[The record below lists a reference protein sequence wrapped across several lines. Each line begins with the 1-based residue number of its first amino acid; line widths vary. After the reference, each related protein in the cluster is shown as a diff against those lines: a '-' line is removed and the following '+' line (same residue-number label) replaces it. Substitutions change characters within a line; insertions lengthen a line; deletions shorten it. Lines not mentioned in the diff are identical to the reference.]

1 MHSTFTA
8 ASLYF
13 NTHCCPQACQR
24 RWCVETVFRVNL
36 KGLETAANEPLSGHY
51 VPMAQPNTLLEAPKA
66 KVTKEEMDMAV
77 LVSFQMHS

>member
-1 MHSTFTA
+1 M
-8 ASLYF
+8 
-13 NTHCCPQACQR
+13 
-24 RWCVETVFRVNL
+24 FRVNL